1 MTLSAGA
8 LPGPRWG
15 SLRRSPRPPGHPFP
29 FAVDAFGVE
38 APCLTS
44 KFQGVAAPLKMAILD
59 LLEFWCCFVRCEVSR
74 K

>member
-44 KFQGVAAPLKMAILD
+44 KFQGVAAPLNGNIR
-59 LLEFWCCFVRCEVSR
+59 FTRIEVLFCAL
-74 K
+74 